1 MNSKTGDL
9 TPTVRTRGQLL
20 QQVAAWKRAGERVGF
35 VPTMGALHGGH
46 LSLIEKA
53 KENAT
58 RIVASIFVNPTQF
71 APGEDFDTYPR
82 DEDADLAKL
91 ASVGCDLAY
100 LPTVGEMYPDGSVT
114 NVRVEEM
121 SDLLDGIYRPHFF
134 YGVATVVAR
143 LFLHVQ
149 PDVAVFGEKDYQQL
163 RVVRRGVADLDLK
176 TEIVA
181 CPTVREDDGL
191 AMSSRNL
198 RLGTE
203 AREVS
208 PVIGRV
214 LESAANV
221 ISQGGNVA
229 QALETA
235 RQALLVA
242 GFDAVDYF
250 ELRDDH
256 DLQPLM
262 SADRPGRL
270 FVAAW
275 LDGVRL
281 IDNTPVKAV
290 FNAPIDR
297 RKIPEPA

>member
-1 MNSKTGDL
+1 MALG
-9 TPTVRTRGQLL
+9 
-20 QQVAAWKRAGERVGF
+20 AGRRQAGMVF
-35 VPTMGALHGGH
+35 
-46 LSLIEKA
+46 
-53 KENAT
+53 
-58 RIVASIFVNPTQF
+58 IFVTLFIDILGIGIIIPI
-71 APGEDFDTYPR
+71 
-82 DEDADLAKL
+82 
-91 ASVGCDLAY
+91 
-100 LPTVGEMYPDGSVT
+100 LPELI
-114 NVRVEEM
+114 RE
-121 SDLLDGIYRPHFF
+121 
-134 YGVATVVAR
+134 
-143 LFLHVQ
+143 FL
-149 PDVAVFGEKDYQQL
+149 
-163 RVVRRGVADLDLK
+163 
-176 TEIVA
+176 
-181 CPTVREDDGL
+181 
-191 AMSSRNL
+191 
-198 RLGTE
+198 
-203 AREVS
+203 
-208 PVIGRV
+208 
-214 LESAANV
+214 
-221 ISQGGNVA
+221 GGNVA